1 MKEFIYFNEIVLT
14 PSACPDTKTEIICLL
29 KCQSVSIEG
38 NHWNLNISNWAPEVG
53 TKNII

>member
-38 NHWNLNISNWAPEVG
+38 NHWNLNISN
-53 TKNII
+53 